1 MLLGVLNKMRKMIC
15 SALESKFTTIA
26 AAGLILVS
34 TSASADTLD
43 FSVLSLGT
51 QGGTVLALPQA
62 TITSFGVDIFVGAV
76 NIDHEICALTSGFD
90 CQADMKIDFA
100 TAVNGLK
107 FVTSGWDAGDHVDVN
122 VYDGAVL
129 LGTVGQSADGL
140 VDLTAFSHVT
150 GIYLDDSSTGGGF
163 GYDHFIF
170 AVPEPETYTMLL
182 VGLGLLGFVARRKR
196 TQSI

>member
-1 MLLGVLNKMRKMIC
+1 MRKMMC
-15 SALESKFTTIA
+15 SALENKSTAIA
-26 AAGLILVS
+26 AVGLVLA
-34 TSASADTLD
+34 SASVSADTLD
-43 FSVLSLGT
+43 FSALSLGT
-51 QGGTVLALPQA
+51 QNNTVLVLPQA
-62 TITSFGVDIFVGAV
+62 TITSLGTDIFVGAA
-76 NIDHEICALTSGFD
+76 NIGHEICALTGGFD

-129 LGTVGQSADGL
+129 LGTVGKSTDGL

-150 GIYLDDSSTGGGF
+150 SIYLDDSSTGSGF

-170 AVPEPETYTMLL
+170 AVPEPETYAMLL
-182 VGLGLLGFVARRKR
+182 VGLGLLGFVAHRKR
-196 TQSI
+196 AHSI

>member
-1 MLLGVLNKMRKMIC
+1 MRKMIC
-15 SALESKFTTIA
+15 SALESKLTTIA

-34 TSASADTLD
+34 ASASADTLD
-43 FSVLSLGT
+43 FSVLSPGT
-51 QGGTVLALPQA
+51 QGNTVLVLPQA
-62 TITSFGVDIFVGAV
+62 TITSLGADIFVGAAS
-76 NIDHEICALTSGFD
+76 IDHEICALTSGFD

-129 LGTVGQSADGL
+129 LGTVGKSTDGL

-150 GIYLDDSSTGGGF
+150 SIYLDDSSTGSGF

-170 AVPEPETYTMLL
+170 AVPEPETYAMLL

-196 TQSI
+196 AHSI